1 MFDSL
6 DSLFTLNHVSAV
18 QAVLKAIN
26 NRKYLYF
33 VTLKL
38 DYTVLKEQER
48 AAEEEKGQSVQVT
61 IDQYITVCDPY

>member
-6 DSLFTLNHVSAV
+6 DSLFTLNYVSAV

-48 AAEEEKGQSVQVT
+48 AAEEEKGQSVQLVHNR
-61 IDQYITVCDPY
+61 TVYYSL